1 MSSRSSGFRSDFHPL
16 RLCTE
21 SGVDGL
27 AEMKKISSIIPVG
40 MLVSQKSIHA
50 RNAQQMAADPHVV
63 ILNLKWQ
70 EGSPTV
76 PIGPM
81 AHLPASHCASST
93 QTCFQQPL
101 DLVEASDIFLGRSAD
116 PELFPG
122 LRKILLVQ
130 LPEAIFL
137 SKRSNL
143 RWEAHGCE

>member
-1 MSSRSSGFRSDFHPL
+1 VLAGGLGAGQGVRQLVPPVQHLPEVQKVPQAHPL
-16 RLCTE
+16 THRRGCHGPPRRLQGAAKKLGPPQNLGMREAGKAGPPGPQHGTLV
-21 SGVDGL
+21 GDG
-27 AEMKKISSIIPVG
+27 
-40 MLVSQKSIHA
+40 
-50 RNAQQMAADPHVV
+50 PHRD
-63 ILNLKWQ
+63 K
-70 EGSPTV
+70 
-76 PIGPM
+76 
-81 AHLPASHCASST
+81 
-93 QTCFQQPL
+93 PL